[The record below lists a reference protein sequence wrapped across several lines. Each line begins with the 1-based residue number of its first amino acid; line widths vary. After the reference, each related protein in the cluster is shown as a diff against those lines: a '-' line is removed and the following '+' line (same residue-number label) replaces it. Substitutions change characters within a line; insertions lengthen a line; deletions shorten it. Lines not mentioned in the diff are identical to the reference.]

1 MMYSVY
7 IMRRTQIYLSDDQGT
22 VLERLARVTGR
33 TMSQLI
39 REAID
44 AAYSDRRHTSRGEG
58 VRVAQRTAGAWAN
71 FPETGAQ
78 YAKRIRS
85 GKRLARVRAGG

>member
-1 MMYSVY
+1 MYNLY
-7 IMRRTQIYLSDDQGT
+7 IMRRTQIYLSDNQGSR
-22 VLERLARVTGR
+22 LERRARSTGR

-44 AAYSDRRHTSRGEG
+44 AAYSSPRYVSRSERI
-58 VRVAQRTAGAWAN
+58 RVARRTAGAWSD

-78 YAKRIRS
+78 YVKRIRS
-85 GKRLARVRAGG
+85 GKRLAGVRAGR